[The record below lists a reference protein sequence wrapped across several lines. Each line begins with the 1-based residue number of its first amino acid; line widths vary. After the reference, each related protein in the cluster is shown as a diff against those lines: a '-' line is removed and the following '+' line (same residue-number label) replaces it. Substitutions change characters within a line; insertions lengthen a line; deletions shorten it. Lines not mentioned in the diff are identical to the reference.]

1 MRLSFSN
8 PWYKSTWNF
17 SDVAATEEHFRGMLT
32 ADEASPD
39 NLCLQTQ
46 IARTLGLRNRFDE
59 AHAALDN
66 VDAVVMQLATTVDAI
81 EVKVRSHLERGRVYR
96 SSQRAAEARP
106 HFLAATDLAVS
117 AQLDELAVDAMHM
130 VALVFDD
137 PTESLAWSEKALAL
151 ALTSEDPAA
160 RNWDAS
166 LANNIGWTYHDA
178 GDFDQ
183 AMVYFRTALAARERL
198 GDPKPIHV
206 GKWMIARTHRS
217 LHQHAEA
224 LAILHVLDDA
234 GNEDGYV
241 SEELAENYEAL
252 NQHDTARP
260 YFHRAWTKL
269 KDDSAV
275 DAPRLQRLQALSQA

>member
-1 MRLSFSN
+1 MNFPATFCRHALVIFKPMVRN
-8 PWYKSTWNF
+8 YKSTWNF
-17 SDVAATEEHFRGMLT
+17 SDVAATEDHFRGMLT

-66 VDAVVMQLATTVDAI
+66 VDAVVMQLPTTVDAI

-96 SSQRAAEARP
+96 SSQRTAEARP

-117 AQLDELAVDAMHM
+117 AQLEELAVDAMHM

-183 AMVYFRTALAARERL
+183 AM
-198 GDPKPIHV
+198 
-206 GKWMIARTHRS
+206 MIARTHRS

-275 DAPRLQRLQALSQA
+275 DAPQLQRLQTLSQA